1 MLLKI
6 FNYILLMIMLLIALF
21 PIYWMIITSVK
32 PMDEIYSLYPTFWPK
47 KFTLSGY
54 SYLFQKT
61 NFLSWLMNSSI
72 VSIISS
78 LITILFSIPA
88 AYGLS
93 RFRFKGSRTIG
104 NLILV
109 AYLLPQTLI
118 FIPVYVMV
126 NKIGLSS
133 SIFGLLLIYP
143 STTIPYA
150 TWMLTSY
157 FSSIERDFDDAALID
172 GCSRLQLLTHIL
184 IPLTAPG
191 IVSTF
196 IFSFTIC
203 WGEYLFA
210 LVILGGSTKTLPLGL
225 STMLFGD
232 VARWNTIMGGA
243 IIATIPVI
251 IIYLL
256 ASKYIVS
263 GLSLGGVKG

>member
-1 MLLKI
+1 
-6 FNYILLMIMLLIALF
+6 MLLIALF

-32 PMDEIYSLYPTFWPK
+32 SMNEIYSLYPTFWPQK
-47 KFTLSGY
+47 ITWSGY

-61 NFLSWLMNSSI
+61 DFMSWLMNSSI
-72 VSIISS
+72 VSVIAA
-78 LITILFSIPA
+78 LATMILSIPA

-93 RFRFKGSRTIG
+93 RFKFKGSNAIG
-104 NLILV
+104 NSILV
-109 AYLLPQTLI
+109 CYLLPQTLI
-118 FIPVYVMV
+118 FIPVYILI
-126 NKIGLSS
+126 NKLGLAS
-133 SIFGLLLIYP
+133 SISGLLLIYP

-157 FSSIERDFDDAALID
+157 FSSIERDFDDAALMD
-172 GCSRLQLLTHIL
+172 GCSRLQLLVHIL

-243 IIATIPVI
+243 IIASIPVI
-251 IIYLL
+251 IIYIL
-256 ASKYIVS
+256 ASKYIIS